1 MTSPSL
7 AQTIQQV
14 RDEALEE
21 LRGLTGEEQLET
33 WRVQYLGRRGRL
45 TSVLRTLGSLSPEER
60 RSAGAQA
67 NQAKTLMEE
76 SRKSRWARLGSG
88 SRKVE

>member
-21 LRGLTGEEQLET
+21 LRGLTGEEQLEA

-45 TSVLRTLGSLSPEER
+45 TAVLRTLGSLSQEER

-76 SRKSRWARLGSG
+76 SLGQARQ
-88 SRKVE
+88 RIKEVE